1 MRLGSMLIAVVA
13 GLAMSVAQADA
24 VLDRADLEAWLDG
37 YLPAALQANDMA
49 GAVVSVVKD
58 GEVLLEKGYGY
69 DDVAARRPVDARRTL
84 FPIASITKTMTGTAV
99 MQLVEQGRLD
109 LDRDINEYLDFNI
122 PPAWDGKP
130 VTLRNLLTHTA
141 GFDDLQKG
149 SSPIDPQW
157 YLTLEDYT
165 KRRSP
170 NRVYPPGDTPA
181 YSNYGVSLAGYIVQ
195 RVTGESIEDY
205 FKRHIFEPLGMQ
217 RSTLYQPVPAELLP
231 DRVQLYA
238 VASGPPQPHRY
249 TNTRS
254 AGGVSSTASDMAR
267 YMIAHL
273 QDGQYGETQILRQE
287 TARLMH
293 QRAFS
298 PVTRINGMALS
309 FFQEDY
315 NGERIIG
322 HDGDNRGVHTNM
334 KLLLDR
340 GVGFFVAFNSDGRNM
355 AVYALRDDIFRDFVD
370 RYFPAQPVAAS
381 VLPSAPEH
389 ARQVAGS
396 YQSSRRLNGVLSV
409 FMMFNG
415 IDVTANADGT
425 LAIPMPPTGVMR
437 RFEEISPFVWREI
450 GGKDLIEAR
459 LIDGRVVSLHNHPVG
474 VLLKMPAW
482 RSLGF
487 NMPILIASFLAMLV
501 AVLLWPVSTLARRH
515 YALGPLL
522 VGAEARVYGWARLGM
537 IAMLVFLIGWTV
549 MAMVLTRY
557 FHLFNA
563 GFDPWIRLLHLF
575 GVVGV
580 AGAGAASWSAWLT
593 WHGGRSWW
601 VKIGH
606 AVLAALMLWTVWFIF
621 SFNLITLSLDY

>member
-1 MRLGSMLIAVVA
+1 MRLGSIAIAVIV
-13 GLAMSVAQADA
+13 GLAMSVARADA

-37 YLPAALQANDMA
+37 YLPAALQTNDMA

-58 GEVLLEKGYGY
+58 GQVLLEKGYGY
-69 DDVAARRPVDARRTL
+69 EDVAARRPVDAQRTL
-84 FPIASITKTMTGTAV
+84 FPIASISKTFTATAV
-99 MQLVEQGRLD
+99 MQLVEQGRLE
-109 LDRDINEYLDFNI
+109 LDRDINEYLDFDI
-122 PPAWDGKP
+122 PSAWDGKP

-149 SSPIDPQW
+149 SSPIDLEW
-157 YLTLEDYT
+157 LLTLEGYM

-181 YSNYGVSLAGYIVQ
+181 YSNYGVALAAYIVQ
-195 RVTGESIEDY
+195 RVSGEPIETY
-205 FKRHIFEPLGMQ
+205 LRRHIFEPLGMQ
-217 RSTLYQPVPAELLP
+217 RTTLHQPVGAELAP
-231 DRVQLYA
+231 DRAKLYA
-238 VASGPPQPHRY
+238 VASGPPRARSF
-249 TNTRS
+249 TNTRG
-254 AGGVSSTASDMAR
+254 AGGIASTGADMSR

-273 QDGQYGETQILRQE
+273 QDGRYGEQRILQQE
-287 TARLMH
+287 TARIMH

-298 PVTRINGMALS
+298 PVTRINGMAIA

-334 KLLLDR
+334 KLLLAR

-370 RYFPAQPVAAS
+370 RYFPAQPAAAS
-381 VLPSAPEH
+381 VLASAPEH
-389 ARQVAGS
+389 ARQVGGS

-415 IDVTANADGT
+415 IEVTANADGT
-425 LAIPMPPTGVMR
+425 LSIPMPPTRVVR
-437 RFEEISPFVWREI
+437 RFEEIAPFVWREV
-450 GGKDLIEAR
+450 GGKELIEAR
-459 LIDGRVVSLHNHPVG
+459 IVDGRVVSLHNHPVG

-482 RSLGF
+482 QSLSF
-487 NMPILIASFLAMLV
+487 NMPLLIASFLSILV
-501 AVLLWPVSTLARRH
+501 AVLLWPASVLARRH
-515 YALGPLL
+515 YAKGPLL
-522 VGAEARVYGWARLGM
+522 AGAEARAYRWARLGM
-537 IAMLVFLIGWTV
+537 IAMLVFLVGWAV
-549 MAMVLTRY
+549 MATVLMSY

-575 GVVGV
+575 GLLGA

-593 WHGGRSWW
+593 WRGGRSWW
-601 VKIGH
+601 VKIGY
-606 AVLAALMLWTVWFIF
+606 AVLAALMLWTVWFTF
-621 SFNLITLSLDY
+621 YFNLITLSLDY